1 MMRSGKEKN
10 EWSREQLQARTRSAA
25 FLSLII
31 IVGILAFATDG
42 ETQAT
47 VVGAVLGAMA
57 TAIMFYYKR
66 SED

>member
-1 MMRSGKEKN
+1 MRSGKEKN

-31 IVGILAFATDG
+31 IVGILAFVTDG

>member
-1 MMRSGKEKN
+1 MRSGKEKN